1 MWDGLFT
8 LLFLCLVMGG
18 ASFAAGALP
27 LSFSLSAR
35 QLRLLTALGT
45 GVLVGTSLIVII
57 PEGIETLYSAGG
69 KGHAHGERAVARS
82 LQARA
87 VEPGH
92 VVGAYNG
99 IQPIPAVVARADEGH
114 PSDKNPGFVTGPDD
128 GFEQAEDHIGQV
140 SPTHPPSASTSNAH
154 DEDREPHAWVGISL
168 ITGFILMYLIDTL
181 PQHLAQPTPPRRFS
195 INLTSFNLSRPTSDP
210 ITSEPDTPTRDTFPS
225 TTGTSSP
232 HTPHLHPHH
241 HRPSST
247 TLGLVIHAA
256 ADGIALGASST
267 TTSSSSSK
275 NLSLIIFLALLIHK
289 TPAAFGLTTTLL
301 KQGLSKRRARYHLLI
316 FSLAAPVGALVTWF
330 GAGFL
335 GYRGGGGEM
344 VDGGGKEFSVG
355 VLLLF
360 SAGTFLYVAMHA
372 MQESSS
378 SAASSGDGEGEEE
391 EGMGGPS
398 AGGGYGH
405 LGSGGME
412 EIYGA
417 RPVRGEAGTLG
428 RRGKATGMVDSLV
441 TVGGMLLPLLTQL
454 GGGHAH

>member
-69 KGHAHGERAVARS
+69 KGHAHSERAAVRS
-82 LQARA
+82 LQGRGVETAYAFSPYNA
-87 VEPGH
+87 V
-92 VVGAYNG
+92 
-99 IQPIPAVVARADEGH
+99 QPVPPVMARADEDH
-114 PSDKNPGFVTGPDD
+114 PSDKDPGFVTGPDD
-128 GFEQAEDHIGQV
+128 GFDQAEENIGQV
-140 SPTHPPSASTSNAH
+140 SPTHPPSASTSNTH
-154 DEDREPHAWVGISL
+154 DEDHDANQREPHAWVGISL

-181 PQHLAQPTPPRRFS
+181 PQHLTQPTQPRRFS
-195 INLTSFNLSRPTSDP
+195 INLTSFNLSRPSTTDP
-210 ITSEPDTPTRDTFPS
+210 TISETDTPTRDTFPPN
-225 TTGTSSP
+225 TRSSP
-232 HTPHLHPHH
+232 HDPHPHP

-267 TTSSSSSK
+267 TTSS

-289 TPAAFGLTTTLL
+289 APASFGLTTTLL
-301 KQGLSKRRARYHLLI
+301 KQGLSKRRARFHLLI

-330 GAGFL
+330 GAGFV
-335 GYRGGGGEM
+335 GYGGGEM
-344 VDGGGKEFSVG
+344 EEGGAGSREFSVG

-378 SAASSGDGEGEEE
+378 SSGSSEEGDGE
-391 EGMGGPS
+391 EGMGGS
-398 AGGGYGH
+398 SGGYEH
-405 LGSGGME
+405 LAGVE
-412 EIYGA
+412 EIYGSRQA
-417 RPVRGEAGTLG
+417 RGAG
-428 RRGKATGMVDSLV
+428 RSGKGTGMVDLLV

>member
-69 KGHAHGERAVARS
+69 KGHAHSERAAVSS
-82 LQARA
+82 LQGRA
-87 VEPGH
+87 VETADI
-92 VVGAYNG
+92 VGAYHAV
-99 IQPIPAVVARADEGH
+99 QPFSSVVARADNDH
-114 PSDKNPGFVTGPDD
+114 QSDKNPGFVTGPDD
-128 GFEQAEDHIGQV
+128 GFEQAEENLGQD
-140 SPTHPPSASTSNAH
+140 SPTHPPSAATSNTH
-154 DEDREPHAWVGISL
+154 DEAHEPHTREPHAWVGISL

-181 PQHLAQPTPPRRFS
+181 PQHLTQPTQPRRFS

-210 ITSEPDTPTRDTFPS
+210 TTSENDTPTRNTFPAN
-225 TTGTSSP
+225 TASSP
-232 HTPHLHPHH
+232 QDPHPHP

-267 TTSSSSSK
+267 TTTSS

-289 TPAAFGLTTTLL
+289 TPASFGLTTTLL
-301 KQGLSKRRARYHLLI
+301 KQGLSKRRARFHLLI

-330 GAGFL
+330 GAGF
-335 GYRGGGGEM
+335 
-344 VDGGGKEFSVG
+344 VG
-355 VLLLF
+355 
-360 SAGTFLYVAMHA
+360 
-372 MQESSS
+372 
-378 SAASSGDGEGEEE
+378 
-391 EGMGGPS
+391 
-398 AGGGYGH
+398 
-405 LGSGGME
+405 
-412 EIYGA
+412 
-417 RPVRGEAGTLG
+417 
-428 RRGKATGMVDSLV
+428 
-441 TVGGMLLPLLTQL
+441 
-454 GGGHAH
+454 

>member
-69 KGHAHGERAVARS
+69 KGHAHSERAVATS
-82 LQARA
+82 LQGRA
-87 VEPGH
+87 VETGH
-92 VVGAYNG
+92 VVSAYNG
-99 IQPIPAVVARADEGH
+99 IQPYPAVVARADEEY

-128 GFEQAEDHIGQV
+128 GFEQAEENIGQV
-140 SPTHPPSASTSNAH
+140 SPTHPTSASTSNTH
-154 DEDREPHAWVGISL
+154 DDDHEPHHREPHAWVGISL

-181 PQHLAQPTPPRRFS
+181 PQHLTQPTQPRRFS
-195 INLTSFNLSRPTSDP
+195 INLTSFNLSRPTTSLT
-210 ITSEPDTPTRDTFPS
+210 TSENETPTRDTFPS
-225 TTGTSSP
+225 TTTSPSP
-232 HTPHLHPHH
+232 HTPQPHPH

-267 TTSSSSSK
+267 TTTSSSSNQR

-335 GYRGGGGEM
+335 GYGGGGEM
-344 VDGGGKEFSVG
+344 DGGREFSVG

-378 SAASSGDGEGEEE
+378 SSSAASSGEGDEEDV
-391 EGMGGPS
+391 GAGS
-398 AGGGYGH
+398 GGGYGH
-405 LGSGGME
+405 LGGVE
-412 EIYGA
+412 EIYGS
-417 RPVRGEAGTLG
+417 RQVGGGMGGL
-428 RRGKATGMVDSLV
+428 RRGGKGTGMVDSLV

>member
-69 KGHAHGERAVARS
+69 KGHAHSERAVTRS
-82 LQARA
+82 LQGRA
-87 VEPGH
+87 VETGH
-92 VVGAYNG
+92 VVSAYNA
-99 IQPIPAVVARADEGH
+99 IQTFPAVVARADEDH

-128 GFEQAEDHIGQV
+128 GFEQAEENIGQV
-140 SPTHPPSASTSNAH
+140 SPTHPSSASITNTH
-154 DEDREPHAWVGISL
+154 DEDHEPHNREPHAWVGISL

-181 PQHLAQPTPPRRFS
+181 PQHLTQPTQPRRFS

-210 ITSEPDTPTRDTFPS
+210 DNPENETPTRSTFPS
-225 TTGTSSP
+225 TTASSP
-232 HTPHLHPHH
+232 DSPHATHPH

-256 ADGIALGASST
+256 ADGIALGASSSTT
-267 TTSSSSSK
+267 TTSSSNQR
-275 NLSLIIFLALLIHK
+275 NLSLIIFLALLLHK

-301 KQGLSKRRARYHLLI
+301 KQGLSKRRARGHLLL
-316 FSLAAPVGALVTWF
+316 FSLAAPVGAVVTWF
-330 GAGFL
+330 AAGFL
-335 GYRGGGGEM
+335 GIGGE
-344 VDGGGKEFSVG
+344 DGETGKGREFSVG

-378 SAASSGDGEGEEE
+378 SASASGSLGQGKED
-391 EGMGGPS
+391 
-398 AGGGYGH
+398 AGWVWWW
-405 LGSGGME
+405 
-412 EIYGA
+412 A
-417 RPVRGEAGTLG
+417 AQ
-428 RRGKATGMVDSLV
+428 A
-441 TVGGMLLPLLTQL
+441 
-454 GGGHAH
+454 

>member
-69 KGHAHGERAVARS
+69 KGHAHSERAAVSS
-82 LQARA
+82 LQGRA
-87 VEPGH
+87 VETADI
-92 VVGAYNG
+92 VGAYHAV
-99 IQPIPAVVARADEGH
+99 QPISPVVARADDDH
-114 PSDKNPGFVTGPDD
+114 QSDKNPGFVTGPDD
-128 GFEQAEDHIGQV
+128 GFEQAEENLGQD
-140 SPTHPPSASTSNAH
+140 SPTHPPSAATSNTH
-154 DEDREPHAWVGISL
+154 DEPHEPHTREPHAWVGISL

-181 PQHLAQPTPPRRFS
+181 PQHLTQPTQPRRFS

-210 ITSEPDTPTRDTFPS
+210 TTSENDTPTRNTFPAN
-225 TTGTSSP
+225 TASSP
-232 HTPHLHPHH
+232 QDPHPHP

-267 TTSSSSSK
+267 TTTSS

-289 TPAAFGLTTTLL
+289 TPASFGLTTTLL

-330 GAGFL
+330 GAGFV
-335 GYRGGGGEM
+335 GYGTADGGE
-344 VDGGGKEFSVG
+344 VGEEGDGGGREFSVG

-378 SAASSGDGEGEEE
+378 SLAASEGEEE
-391 EGMGGPS
+391 GG
-398 AGGGYGH
+398 
-405 LGSGGME
+405 GSGGYEHLGGVE
-412 EIYGA
+412 EIYGS
-417 RPVRGEAGTLG
+417 
-428 RRGKATGMVDSLV
+428 RRMGGGGNSRQGKGTGMVELLV
-441 TVGGMLLPLLTQL
+441 TVSGMLLPLLTQL

>member
-8 LLFLCLVMGG
+8 LLFLCLIMGG

-35 QLRLLTALGT
+35 QLRLITALGT

-69 KGHAHGERAVARS
+69 KGHAHSERAAVRG
-82 LQARA
+82 LQGRA
-87 VEPGH
+87 VETGD
-92 VVGAYNG
+92 VVGAYHA
-99 IQPIPAVVARADEGH
+99 IQPFSPVVARADDDH
-114 PSDKNPGFVTGPDD
+114 QSDKNPGFVTGPDD
-128 GFEQAEDHIGQV
+128 GFEQAEENLGQV
-140 SPTHPPSASTSNAH
+140 SPTHPPSASTSNTH
-154 DEDREPHAWVGISL
+154 DEAHEPHNREPHAWVGISL

-181 PQHLAQPTPPRRFS
+181 PQHLTQPTQPRRFS

-210 ITSEPDTPTRDTFPS
+210 TTSETDTPTRDTFPS
-225 TTGTSSP
+225 TTDPSSTSDP
-232 HTPHLHPHH
+232 HTTHP

-267 TTSSSSSK
+267 TTSP

-289 TPAAFGLTTTLL
+289 TPASFGLTTTLL
-301 KQGLSKRRARYHLLI
+301 KQGLSKRRARFHLLI

-330 GAGFL
+330 GAGFVGL
-335 GYRGGGGEM
+335 GGGE
-344 VDGGGKEFSVG
+344 VDGDGDGGREFSVG

-378 SAASSGDGEGEEE
+378 SLAASEGEEE
-391 EGMGGPS
+391 GG
-398 AGGGYGH
+398 
-405 LGSGGME
+405 GSGGYEHLGGVE
-412 EIYGA
+412 EIYGSRQVGGGA
-417 RPVRGEAGTLG
+417 AGRL
-428 RRGKATGMVDSLV
+428 RQGKGTGMVELLV

>member
-1 MWDGLFT
+1 MWDGFFT

-69 KGHAHGERAVARS
+69 KGHAHSERAIVRS
-82 LQARA
+82 LQGRA
-87 VEPGH
+87 VETGH
-92 VVGAYNG
+92 VVSAYNS
-99 IQPIPAVVARADEGH
+99 IQPFPAVVARADEGH
-114 PSDKNPGFVTGPDD
+114 PSDKDTGFVTGPDD
-128 GFEQAEDHIGQV
+128 GFEQAEENIGQV
-140 SPTHPPSASTSNAH
+140 SPTHPSSASTTNTH
-154 DEDREPHAWVGISL
+154 DEDHKPHNREPHAWVGISL
-168 ITGFILMYLIDTL
+168 ITGFILMYLIDIL
-181 PQHLAQPTPPRRFS
+181 PQHLTQPTQPRRFS

-210 ITSEPDTPTRDTFPS
+210 DNAENSTPTRDTFPS
-225 TTGTSSP
+225 TSPTSADSP
-232 HTPHLHPHH
+232 HATHPH

-267 TTSSSSSK
+267 STTTSNSR
-275 NLSLIIFLALLIHK
+275 NLNLIIFLALLLHK

-301 KQGLSKRRARYHLLI
+301 KQGLSKRRARGHLLL
-316 FSLAAPVGALVTWF
+316 FSLAAPVGAVVTWF
-330 GAGFL
+330 AAGFL
-335 GYRGGGGEM
+335 GIGGGDGE
-344 VDGGGKEFSVG
+344 GGREFSVG

-372 MQESSS
+372 MQESSA
-378 SAASSGDGEGEEE
+378 SAASEGLGEGDEE
-391 EGMGGPS
+391 EGGGYEHL
-398 AGGGYGH
+398 GGG
-405 LGSGGME
+405 GGVE
-412 EIYGA
+412 EVYGA
-417 RPVRGEAGTLG
+417 RQVGGGGGGGRLG
-428 RRGKATGMVDSLV
+428 QGKMGTGMVDLLV

>member
-1 MWDGLFT
+1 MWDGLLT

-69 KGHAHGERAVARS
+69 KGHAHSERAAVS
-82 LQARA
+82 GLQGRA
-87 VEPGH
+87 VETGD
-92 VVGAYNG
+92 VVGAYHAV
-99 IQPIPAVVARADEGH
+99 QPISPVVARADNDH
-114 PSDKNPGFVTGPDD
+114 QSDKNPGFVTGPDD
-128 GFEQAEDHIGQV
+128 GFEQAEENLGQV
-140 SPTHPPSASTSNAH
+140 SPTHPPSASTSNTH
-154 DEDREPHAWVGISL
+154 DEAHEPHTREPHAWVGISL

-181 PQHLAQPTPPRRFS
+181 PQYLTQPTQPRRFS

-210 ITSEPDTPTRDTFPS
+210 TTSENDTPTRDTFPTS
-225 TTGTSSP
+225 TDPSSSSP
-232 HTPHLHPHH
+232 HHTTHP

-267 TTSSSSSK
+267 TTSS

-289 TPAAFGLTTTLL
+289 TPASFGLTTTLL
-301 KQGLSKRRARYHLLI
+301 KQGLSKRRARFHLLI

-330 GAGFL
+330 GAGFV
-335 GYRGGGGEM
+335 GYGVQGDGDGGEG
-344 VDGGGKEFSVG
+344 DGGREFSVG

-378 SAASSGDGEGEEE
+378 SASSAEEDE
-391 EGMGGPS
+391 EGGGS
-398 AGGGYGH
+398 GGYGH
-405 LGSGGME
+405 LGGVE
-412 EIYGA
+412 EIYGS
-417 RPVRGEAGTLG
+417 RRMGGGGG
-428 RRGKATGMVDSLV
+428 RSLRQGKGTGMVELLV

>member
-69 KGHAHGERAVARS
+69 KGHAHSERAAVSS
-82 LQARA
+82 LQGRA
-87 VEPGH
+87 VETGD
-92 VVGAYNG
+92 VVGAYHTV
-99 IQPIPAVVARADEGH
+99 QPFPPIVARGDDDH
-114 PSDKNPGFVTGPDD
+114 QSDKNPGFVTGPDD
-128 GFEQAEDHIGQV
+128 GFDQAEENIGQV
-140 SPTHPPSASTSNAH
+140 SPTHPPSAATSSTH
-154 DEDREPHAWVGISL
+154 DEAHEPHTREPHAWVGISL

-181 PQHLAQPTPPRRFS
+181 PQHLSQPTQPRRFS

-210 ITSEPDTPTRDTFPS
+210 TTSENETPTRDTFP
-225 TTGTSSP
+225 TTIDPSSSSP
-232 HTPHLHPHH
+232 HRTTHP

-267 TTSSSSSK
+267 TTSS

-289 TPAAFGLTTTLL
+289 TPASFGLTTTLL
-301 KQGLSKRRARYHLLI
+301 KQGLSKRRARFHLLI

-330 GAGFL
+330 GAGFV
-335 GYRGGGGEM
+335 GYG
-344 VDGGGKEFSVG
+344 VDGEGDGGREFSVG

-378 SAASSGDGEGEEE
+378 SASSEEEE
-391 EGMGGPS
+391 EGGAS
-398 AGGGYGH
+398 GGYGH
-405 LGSGGME
+405 LGGVE
-412 EIYGA
+412 EIYGSRQVGGGA
-417 RPVRGEAGTLG
+417 AGRL
-428 RRGKATGMVDSLV
+428 RQGKGTGMVELLV

>member
-128 GFEQAEDHIGQV
+128 RFEQAEENIGQV

-154 DEDREPHAWVGISL
+154 DEDHEPHDREPHAWVGISL

-210 ITSEPDTPTRDTFPS
+210 ITSEPDTPTRRHLPLHYRHLLPAHPA
-225 TTGTSSP
+225 SP
-232 HTPHLHPHH
+232 PAPPPALVHNPGPGNPRRSRRHRARRLQHH
-241 HRPSST
+241 H
-247 TLGLVIHAA
+247 LV
-256 ADGIALGASST
+256 LQEP
-267 TTSSSSSK
+267 K
-275 NLSLIIFLALLIHK
+275 PNNLSRAPH
-289 TPAAFGLTTTLL
+289 P
-301 KQGLSKRRARYHLLI
+301 QNPRRL
-316 FSLAAPVGALVTWF
+316 
-330 GAGFL
+330 
-335 GYRGGGGEM
+335 
-344 VDGGGKEFSVG
+344 
-355 VLLLF
+355 
-360 SAGTFLYVAMHA
+360 
-372 MQESSS
+372 
-378 SAASSGDGEGEEE
+378 
-391 EGMGGPS
+391 
-398 AGGGYGH
+398 
-405 LGSGGME
+405 
-412 EIYGA
+412 
-417 RPVRGEAGTLG
+417 RPN
-428 RRGKATGMVDSLV
+428 DHF
-441 TVGGMLLPLLTQL
+441 TQTR
-454 GGGHAH
+454 AE

>member
-69 KGHAHGERAVARS
+69 KGHAHSERAAVRS
-82 LQARA
+82 LQGRA
-87 VEPGH
+87 VETGD
-92 VVGAYNG
+92 VVGAYHAV
-99 IQPIPAVVARADEGH
+99 QPFSPVVARADDDH
-114 PSDKNPGFVTGPDD
+114 SSDKNPGFVTGPDD
-128 GFEQAEDHIGQV
+128 GFEQAEENLGQV
-140 SPTHPPSASTSNAH
+140 PPTHPPSASASDAH
-154 DEDREPHAWVGISL
+154 DEAHEPHTREPHAWVGISL

-181 PQHLAQPTPPRRFS
+181 PQHLTQPTQPRRFS
-195 INLTSFNLSRPTSDP
+195 INLTSFNLSRPTSDSA
-210 ITSEPDTPTRDTFPS
+210 TSETDTPTRDTFPS
-225 TTGTSSP
+225 TTDPSSSSDP
-232 HTPHLHPHH
+232 HATHP

-267 TTSSSSSK
+267 TTSP

-289 TPAAFGLTTTLL
+289 TPASFGLTTTLL
-301 KQGLSKRRARYHLLI
+301 KQGLSKRRARFHLLI

-330 GAGFL
+330 GAGFV
-335 GYRGGGGEM
+335 GYGVEEDGGGGR
-344 VDGGGKEFSVG
+344 EFSVG

-360 SAGTFLYVAMHA
+360 SAGTF
-372 MQESSS
+372 
-378 SAASSGDGEGEEE
+378 
-391 EGMGGPS
+391 
-398 AGGGYGH
+398 
-405 LGSGGME
+405 
-412 EIYGA
+412 
-417 RPVRGEAGTLG
+417 
-428 RRGKATGMVDSLV
+428 
-441 TVGGMLLPLLTQL
+441 
-454 GGGHAH
+454 